1 LPHAVTLESGSL
13 GLVDVVALTAREAM
27 SSLTPWSVE
36 ILVEDV
42 IDEAALARK
51 AATVRFVDEVD
62 GSERGVQLVVARV
75 LHQGKQREGHRY
87 LLSLAPPGWLFAQR
101 EGYKVFVDKTT
112 QEIVTAITAN
122 SRLTLKWRLSGTYM
136 KRVQCV
142 QYRETEW
149 AFIERILADEG
160 IAYWFDAGDDGPI
173 LVLGDDPGSHDGI
186 EGGPVA
192 YRALGGMESVAAFDE
207 LEWTVEMA
215 SDATHVRDFDVRQP
229 KMPIEGKAGTGG
241 LEVFEFPACVL
252 TNEAATRRAKAR
264 LDQLQRDSQR
274 LVGSGDCARLQP
286 GFVVEVEGAMDDEG
300 NGKFIVVSI
309 DHDYRRPTPQDDQP
323 RAYSNRVTMVPAKDR
338 TYRPAIPRSA
348 PRVAELEPAVTTG
361 PAGDEIHVDDL
372 GRVKIRWMWDRSGI
386 GDDRSS
392 AWVRCLQ
399 MGVGGSMLLPRVGWE
414 VPVGYMYG
422 IPDQPV
428 VFGRMYNA
436 TAVVPY
442 GLPAAAMKTTLQS
455 ATSPGGGSTNEI
467 RMDDS
472 AGKQEVFIHASKDQT
487 VMVGGNSQEIVGNSE
502 TYDVGLS
509 HALGVK
515 GSHTHDVGAAQKVN
529 VGTEHVVLVKGA
541 RTETIGAME
550 NIHVTGNVTVLSDSS
565 YSETVGAMH
574 GLECNQSNTK
584 VQGAFTQMVGGTL
597 NIAGALGTGE
607 NVAAA
612 RSESVSGARIILA
625 GKYIEAVTGT
635 KSVTAGAAS
644 DKAGQKLVT
653 EVKGAVK
660 TEAASLTASASG
672 PLVISAS
679 TVTFDVSG
687 SLTAGALE
695 LKGGTFKATKGT
707 SLLKGTIKRQGETK
721 IE

>member
-1 LPHAVTLESGSL
+1 MPHVVTLEAGPL
-13 GLVDVVALTAREAM
+13 GLVDVVALTGRESM

-36 ILVEDV
+36 ILVEDP
-42 IDEAALARK
+42 IDEAALTRK
-51 AATVRFVDEVD
+51 AATIRFVDEND
-62 GSERGVQLVVARV
+62 GSERGVQLVVSRV
-75 LHQGKQREGHRY
+75 VHQGKQREGHRY
-87 LLSLAPPGWLFAQR
+87 LITLVAPGWLFAQR

-122 SRLTLKWRLSGTYM
+122 SKLTLKWRLSGTYM

-149 AFIERILADEG
+149 AFIERLLADEG

-173 LVLGDDPGSHDGI
+173 LVLGDDAGSHDGI

-192 YRALGGMESVAAFDE
+192 YRGIGGMSAAAAFDE

-215 SDATHVRDFDVRQP
+215 SDATWVRDFDVRQP
-229 KMPIEGKAGTGG
+229 KMPIEGKAGKGA
-241 LEVFEFPACVL
+241 LEVYEFPASVL

-274 LVGSGDCARLQP
+274 MVGGGDCSRLQA
-286 GFVVEVEGAMDDEG
+286 GFVVEIDGAMDDEG

-309 DHDYRRPTPQDDQP
+309 DHDYRKPTPQDDQP
-323 RAYSNRVTMVPAKDR
+323 RPYSNRVYMVPAKDR
-338 TYRPAIPRSA
+338 TYRPAIPRSS

-422 IPDQPV
+422 IPDYPV

-472 AGKQEVFIHASKDQT
+472 AGKQELFIHASKDQT
-487 VMVGGNSQEIVGNSE
+487 VMVGGNSTEQVGNNE
-502 TYDVGLS
+502 VYDVGLS

-515 GSHTHDVGAAQKVN
+515 GSHTHEVGAAQKVN
-529 VGTEHVVLVKGA
+529 IGTEHVVAVKGA

-550 NIHVTGNVTVLSDSS
+550 NINVTGNFTVVSESS

-612 RSESVSGARIILA
+612 RSENVSGARIILA
-625 GKYIEAVTGT
+625 GKYTEAVTGT
-635 KSVTAGAAS
+635 KSVTAGGAS

-653 EVKGAVK
+653 NVKGSMK
-660 TEAASLTASASG
+660 TEAASLTAVASG
-672 PLVISAS
+672 PLIMLAS

-687 SLTAGALE
+687 ALTAGALE
-695 LKGGTFKATKGT
+695 LKGGTLKATKGT
-707 SLLKGTIKRQGETK
+707 SKLKGTIKRQGETK

>member
-1 LPHAVTLESGSL
+1 MPHAVTLEAGPL
-13 GLVDVVALTAREAM
+13 GIVDVVALTAREAM

-36 ILVEDV
+36 ILLEDP
-42 IDEAALARK
+42 IDEAQLARK
-51 AATVRFVDEVD
+51 AATIRFVDEID
-62 GSERGVQLVVARV
+62 GSERGVQLVVSRV
-75 LHQGKQREGHRY
+75 LHQGKQQEGHRY

-112 QEIVTAITAN
+112 QEIVTEIARN

-149 AFIERILADEG
+149 AFIERLLADEG

-186 EGGPVA
+186 EGGPVPF
-192 YRALGGMESVAAFDE
+192 RAVGGMESVAGFDE
-207 LEWTVEMA
+207 LEWSVEMA

-229 KMPIEGKAGTGG
+229 KMPIEGKAGKGG

-264 LDQLQRDSQR
+264 LEQLRRDTQR
-274 LVGSGDCARLQP
+274 LVGTGDCSRLQP

-309 DHDYRRPTPQDDQP
+309 DHDYRKPTPQDEQP
-323 RAYSNRVTMVPAKDR
+323 RPYGNRVTMVPAKDR

-361 PAGDEIHVDDL
+361 PAGEEIHVDDL

-414 VPVGYMYG
+414 VTVAYMYG
-422 IPDQPV
+422 SPDLPV

-472 AGKQEVFIHASKDQT
+472 AGKQELFIHASKDQT
-487 VMVGGNSQEIVGNSE
+487 VMVGGNSKEQIGNNE

-509 HALGVK
+509 HSLGVK
-515 GSHTHDVGAAQKVN
+515 GSHKHLVGAAQKVN
-529 VGTEHVVLVKGA
+529 IGTEHVVAVKGA
-541 RTETIGAME
+541 RTETIAAME
-550 NIHVTGNVTVLSDSS
+550 NIHVTGNLTVVSDSS
-565 YSETVGAMH
+565 YTETIGAIH
-574 GLECNQSNTK
+574 ALECNQANTK
-584 VQGAFTQMVGGTL
+584 VQGAFTQMVGGSMNT
-597 NIAGALGTGE
+597 AGGLGSGE

-612 RSESVSGARIILA
+612 RSENVSGARIILA
-625 GKYIEAVTGT
+625 GKYTEGVTGA
-635 KSVTAGAAS
+635 KSVTAGATS
-644 DKAGQKLVT
+644 DKAAQKLVMD
-653 EVKGAVK
+653 VKGASKV
-660 TEAASLTASASG
+660 EAASLSATASG
-672 PLVISAS
+672 PLVFSAS
-679 TVTFDVSG
+679 TITFDVSG
-687 SLTAGALE
+687 ALNAGALE
-695 LKGGTFKATKGT
+695 LKGGTLKATKGT
-707 SLLKGTIKRQGETK
+707 TKLKGTIKRQGETK